1 MPVYKLKIIFV
12 FVLSFL
18 LVATGCGGGPFG
30 PGTTLNLG
38 NPGNPDSGTI
48 YVTVNSLIGG
58 QPDVYLF
65 STTAD
70 GNVIPPNITGPASV
84 DLFTGIAV
92 DPQGDLYVGADTVST
107 DPTQVNAILVY
118 APGARG
124 TATPKRMIN
133 GPGTGLTS
141 INQSFDITALAVD
154 SSGNIYV
161 ASTVS
166 VDGAVIFGISVFSST
181 ANGDAAPTRVIA
193 GSATN
198 IDGAYGGLQI
208 AVDSSGNIYTMGPIS
223 SQGVQ
228 SQSIV
233 IFDST
238 ANGNVPPTSTL
249 GGSDTMIT
257 NAVGV
262 ALDSA
267 GNIYVANGYV
277 TDISTGSTVP
287 PFILEFSAG
296 SAGNVAPIRVISGSA
311 TTLLNGLSNLCLD
324 SAGNIYVLNSS
335 NILKFAA
342 TATGNVAPTATISIP
357 PNGFLI
363 GATSIAVH

>member
-1 MPVYKLKIIFV
+1 V
-12 FVLSFL
+12 
-18 LVATGCGGGPFG
+18 
-30 PGTTLNLG
+30 
-38 NPGNPDSGTI
+38 
-48 YVTVNSLIGG
+48 
-58 QPDVYLF
+58 
-65 STTAD
+65 
-70 GNVIPPNITGPASV
+70 
-84 DLFTGIAV
+84 
-92 DPQGDLYVGADTVST
+92 YVGADTLST
-107 DPTQVNAILVY
+107 DPTQVNAILVFE
-118 APGARG
+118 AGAKG
-124 TATPKRMIN
+124 MATPKRMIN

-141 INQSFDITALAVD
+141 INQAFDITALAVD

-166 VDGAVIFGISVFSST
+166 ADGNVIFGISVFSST
-181 ANGDAAPTRVIA
+181 ANGDTAPTRVIA

-198 IDGAYGGLQI
+198 IDGALGGLQI
-208 AVDSSGNIYTMGPIS
+208 AVDSSGNIYTTGPTS
-223 SQGVQ
+223 SQGIL

-238 ANGNVPPTSTL
+238 ANGNVPPTRTL

-267 GNIYVANGYV
+267 GNIYVANGVV

-311 TTLLNGLSNLCLD
+311 TTMGVINNLCLD
-324 SAGNIYVLNSS
+324 SSGNIYVITIS
-335 NILKFAA
+335 NILKFSSNAA
-342 TATGNVAPTATISIP
+342 GNVAPAATISVP
-357 PNGFLI
+357 PAGILNAG
-363 GATSIAVH
+363 SIAVH